1 MNPRASAQALPEWVQ
16 WVSALGPAV
25 TLLAALVAGGI
36 AYASLRRRRRADA
49 KAEWWRRT
57 QWAFDQI
64 LTDDV
69 DRQDVVVAALDR
81 LGTSELAT
89 QEDLDLLQAGWDAV
103 LAEVPEDGQA
113 YEVGREDEDV

>member
-1 MNPRASAQALPEWVQ
+1 MQ

-36 AYASLRRRRRADA
+36 AYASLRQRRRADA

-69 DRQDVVVAALDR
+69 DRQDVGVAALDR

-89 QEDLDLLQAGWDAV
+89 REDLDLLQAGWDAV
-103 LAEVPEDGQA
+103 LADVPEDGQA
-113 YEVGREDEDV
+113 YEVERESDDV